1 MRESPPCVWLAGIAG
16 TAYNG
21 RCADAELEDFVVPPT
36 NVAAYSNALVVLGT
50 AGVVVPMVRRWGL
63 SPVLGYL
70 GAGAV
75 LGPLGLG
82 SISNAF
88 PGLSWFTISDAQNV
102 AGIAELGIVFLLFL
116 IGLELSF
123 PRLSSM
129 HRLVVG
135 LGGSQVLLTSAL
147 IAGAAVA
154 AGKNPPEA
162 IVLGASLSLS
172 STAIVLELL
181 SNQERLTTGVGRAS
195 FSILLAQDLAVIP
208 ILLFVSILAARS
220 GGSVLA
226 SLASALLQAAA
237 AVIVIVIFGRVLLR
251 PLFRLVATAGSSEL
265 FIAAVLFVI
274 VAAGVIAGQSGLS
287 MALGAFLAGL
297 LLAETEYRKAIE
309 TTVAPF
315 KGLLLG
321 IFFFTVG
328 MNVDFRELLREPLWF
343 LGGVVSL
350 IAVKSLLLIGL
361 GRLFRLSWPVAT
373 ETGLLLGPGGE
384 FAFVGIGMASA
395 TGLIEARLASFTLA
409 VTSVT
414 MALTPLLSFAARS
427 LTARLTSGKAVDA
440 ELIARPAGGQQ
451 HAIVVG
457 YGRVGKVVCALLREH
472 GISYIAADSDALT
485 VSRDRRDGHDVYYGD
500 AADPRFLETCGLA
513 QAAGVI
519 ITIHSVSVIDEV
531 VEHVRA
537 MRPDILIV
545 SRARDADHARH
556 LYSLGA
562 TDAVPETI
570 EASLQ
575 LSEAALVGLG
585 IATGRAIASI
595 HEKRDEIRR
604 ALQEAARRGRTRRNS
619 FGESQDPQEPGCG
632 LAVVRHAGDVGG
644 DASVALRPAGEVKHD
659 RQWGRPRGCEP
670 RRRTTHVR
678 QGAQEIG
685 EPILYRGGT

>member
-1 MRESPPCVWLAGIAG
+1 
-16 TAYNG
+16 
-21 RCADAELEDFVVPPT
+21 VVTPT

-63 SPVLGYL
+63 SSVLGYL

-75 LGPLGLG
+75 LGPFGLG
-82 SISNAF
+82 SIGNAF
-88 PGLSWFTISDAQNV
+88 PGLSWFTISDAQDV
-102 AGIAELGIVFLLFL
+102 AGIAQLGIVFLLFL
-116 IGLELSF
+116 VGLELSF
-123 PRLSSM
+123 PRLSAM
-129 HRLVVG
+129 RRLVVG
-135 LGGSQVLLTSAL
+135 LGGSQVLLTSAV
-147 IAGAAVA
+147 IAGAAVV
-154 AGKNPPEA
+154 AGKSPPEA

-181 SNQERLTTGVGRAS
+181 SNQERLTTSVGRAS

-220 GGSVLA
+220 SGSVLA

-274 VAAGVIAGQSGLS
+274 VAAGVIAGQAGLS

-328 MNVDFRELLREPLWF
+328 MNVDFRELLREPLW
-343 LGGVVSL
+343 LIGGVVSL
-350 IAVKSLLLIGL
+350 IAVKSLLTIGL

-395 TGLIEARLASFTLA
+395 TGLVEAPLASFTLA

-427 LTARLTSGKAVDA
+427 LTARLTSGKVVDPD
-440 ELIARPAGGQQ
+440 LVARPAGGHQ

-457 YGRVGKVVCALLREH
+457 YGRVGKVVCALLQEH
-472 GISYIAADSDALT
+472 GVPYIAADSDAPT
-485 VSRDRRDGHDVYYGD
+485 VTRDRRNGHDVYYGD

-519 ITIHSVSVIDEV
+519 ITIHSASVIDEV

-537 MRPDILIV
+537 MRPDVLIV

-556 LYSLGA
+556 LYGLGA

-604 ALQEAARRGRTRRNS
+604 ALQEAAREAGREEIHSVKAKTQK
-619 FGESQDPQEPGCG
+619 SQ
-632 LAVVRHAGDVGG
+632 
-644 DASVALRPAGEVKHD
+644 
-659 RQWGRPRGCEP
+659 
-670 RRRTTHVR
+670 
-678 QGAQEIG
+678 
-685 EPILYRGGT
+685 GTA

>member
-1 MRESPPCVWLAGIAG
+1 
-16 TAYNG
+16 
-21 RCADAELEDFVVPPT
+21 VVTTT
-36 NVAAYSNALVVLGT
+36 NVAAYSDALVVLGT

-82 SISNAF
+82 SIGNAL

-102 AGIAELGIVFLLFL
+102 AGIAQLGIIFLLFL

-123 PRLSSM
+123 PRLSAM
-129 HRLVVG
+129 RRLVVG
-135 LGGSQVLLTSAL
+135 LGGSQILLTSAL
-147 IAGAAVA
+147 IAGVAVA

-181 SNQERLTTGVGRAS
+181 SNQERLTTNVGRAS
-195 FSILLAQDLAVIP
+195 FSVLLAQDLAVIP

-220 GGSVLA
+220 DGSVLT
-226 SLASALLQAAA
+226 SLTSALLQAAV
-237 AVIVIVIFGRVLLR
+237 AVIVIVLFGRVLLR
-251 PLFRLVATAGSSEL
+251 PLFRLVATARSSEL

-274 VAAGVIAGQSGLS
+274 VGAGVIAGQAGLS

-309 TTVAPF
+309 ATVAPF

-328 MNVDFRELLREPLWF
+328 MNVDIRELLREPLLL
-343 LGGVVSL
+343 LGSVVSL
-350 IAVKSLLLIGL
+350 IAVKSLLLVGL

-395 TGLIEARLASFTLA
+395 TGLIDAKLASFTLA

-414 MALTPLLSFAARS
+414 MALTPLLSVGARS
-427 LTARLTSGKAVDA
+427 LTARLTSGKAVDP
-440 ELIARPAGGQQ
+440 ELTARPAGGQK

-472 GISYIAADSDALT
+472 GIPYTAADSDALT
-485 VSRDRRDGHDVYYGD
+485 VTRDRRESHDVYYGN

-513 QAAGVI
+513 KAAGVI
-519 ITIHSVSVIDEV
+519 ITIRSASVIDDV

-556 LYSLGA
+556 LYGLGA

-595 HEKRDEIRR
+595 HEKRDQIRL
-604 ALQEAARRGRTRRNS
+604 ALQEAAREAGR
-619 FGESQDPQEPGCG
+619 EEI
-632 LAVVRHAGDVGG
+632 H
-644 DASVALRPAGEVKHD
+644 SVKAK
-659 RQWGRPRGCEP
+659 
-670 RRRTTHVR
+670 THKTH
-678 QGAQEIG
+678 GAA
-685 EPILYRGGT
+685 